1 MKLNKEQKTTLG
13 LAAVF
18 SAMALAITFLV
29 LAVRKRS
36 ITGALLALAT
46 ATGGAVGAT
55 LLLDAAVAPDPDGEN
70 VVMPD
75 EDADAD
81 QIELFDDEGAA
92 IAADAIENVL

>member
-1 MKLNKEQKTTLG
+1 MKLKKEEKQTIG

-29 LAVRKRS
+29 LAVRRRS

-46 ATGGAVGAT
+46 ATGSTVGAT
-55 LLLDAAVAPDPDGEN
+55 LLLDAAVAPDPDGEY

-75 EDADAD
+75 ESEGDGEA
-81 QIELFDDEGAA
+81 ELFEEAELEAA
-92 IAADAIENVL
+92 RQCLQNAL

>member
-1 MKLNKEQKTTLG
+1 MKLKKEEKQAIG

-36 ITGALLALAT
+36 ITGALLALTT
-46 ATGGAVGAT
+46 ATGSAVGAT

-70 VVMPD
+70 VVVPD
-75 EDADAD
+75 GENEGDT
-81 QIELFDDEGAA
+81 ELFEQDELEAA
-92 IAADAIENVL
+92 EQCLEAAL